1 MIGRTALALLIDSKR
16 DVVDPRVLPFYWGD
30 DSGWARQ
37 SFAPAPQ
44 PGRLSLPSVRSN
56 ALAVGS
62 FASQGPPSSYG
73 ETSARLLAKKRKTRA
88 DREMETVRRA
98 QTWFAPH
105 LVGNPCGNTS
115 TCAIRHATMYVSVE
129 NSPRADD
136 ASKNQ
141 PNRRRCDRARD
152 FASNPAHRLISTQVG
167 NPAARQKPY
176 RWPGSPNRGAAVS
189 RSLGL
194 AASTQSLED
203 PSRRSR
209 ESAPGTVASST
220 VASRARSVPGALFLD
235 DDDDDL
241 LTEPAGSVRF
251 SDDAR
256 LGPPKP
262 PSAADLR
269 ALARIKTPSEDLA
282 LLAAS
287 LLVLVHGDGGMP
299 EDVKWPHFVRRA
311 KDGDDLKAAARDVG
325 VIEDFKRRALHSF
338 LDGRLKTSVAPFS
351 KRQGRAVRTLEA
363 WVRSALKEADDRAG
377 GF

>member
-105 LVGNPCGNTS
+105 LVGNLRGNTS

-141 PNRRRCDRARD
+141 PNRRRCDRARE
-152 FASNPAHRLISTQVG
+152 V
-167 NPAARQKPY
+167 
-176 RWPGSPNRGAAVS
+176 
-189 RSLGL
+189 
-194 AASTQSLED
+194 
-203 PSRRSR
+203 
-209 ESAPGTVASST
+209 
-220 VASRARSVPGALFLD
+220 
-235 DDDDDL
+235 
-241 LTEPAGSVRF
+241 
-251 SDDAR
+251 
-256 LGPPKP
+256 
-262 PSAADLR
+262 
-269 ALARIKTPSEDLA
+269 
-282 LLAAS
+282 
-287 LLVLVHGDGGMP
+287 
-299 EDVKWPHFVRRA
+299 
-311 KDGDDLKAAARDVG
+311 
-325 VIEDFKRRALHSF
+325 
-338 LDGRLKTSVAPFS
+338 
-351 KRQGRAVRTLEA
+351 
-363 WVRSALKEADDRAG
+363 
-377 GF
+377 

>member
-1 MIGRTALALLIDSKR
+1 MIGRTALALLIESKR
-16 DVVDPRVLPFYWGD
+16 DEEDPRVLPFSWGD

-105 LVGNPCGNTS
+105 LVGNPCGKHFNVRDHVCLRRELAES
-115 TCAIRHATMYVSVE
+115 
-129 NSPRADD
+129 
-136 ASKNQ
+136 
-141 PNRRRCDRARD
+141 RRRVQKSAESTSMRPSSRLGRD
-152 FASNPAHRLISTQVG
+152 NPAHRLIGTQVG

-282 LLAAS
+282 LLAAA

-325 VIEDFKRRALHSF
+325 PIEDFKRRALHSF

>member
-1 MIGRTALALLIDSKR
+1 M
-16 DVVDPRVLPFYWGD
+16 
-30 DSGWARQ
+30 
-37 SFAPAPQ
+37 
-44 PGRLSLPSVRSN
+44 
-56 ALAVGS
+56 
-62 FASQGPPSSYG
+62 
-73 ETSARLLAKKRKTRA
+73 
-88 DREMETVRRA
+88 
-98 QTWFAPH
+98 
-105 LVGNPCGNTS
+105 
-115 TCAIRHATMYVSVE
+115 
-129 NSPRADD
+129 
-136 ASKNQ
+136 
-141 PNRRRCDRARD
+141 
-152 FASNPAHRLISTQVG
+152 G

-262 PSAADLR
+262 PSSADLR

-282 LLAAS
+282 LLAAA

-311 KDGDDLKAAARDVG
+311 RDGDDLKAAARDVG
-325 VIEDFKRRALHSF
+325 PIEDFKRRALHSF